1 MPSSS
6 ARRRPAARRSRSP
19 GWTRARK
26 SSKLGPARRTR
37 HNQRRWIRSPHSSCR
52 PAPRPRRSP
61 GRTAASPSAGI
72 PTAAAGRRPRRGWP
86 RSTPPTTSCG
96 PGRGSASRPRRTP
109 CPAGRWAARGPAP
122 PRRAPVPRVPMGRWV
137 AGAWLAEPLRR
148 ALGRELLVA
157 LDEAEDVALVTP
169 AATWASPRTLL
180 AVTDRRLLWLLD
192 DVPTHRVRTL
202 RYGAMT
208 EVTHRLRRPLRR
220 VAVLRIR
227 TTAGRVLSF
236 SELRPATAA
245 AIAGHAAGVRLDA
258 LGAAS

>member
-1 MPSSS
+1 MDPFAALDLPPGAS
-6 ARRRPAARRSRSP
+6 AEEIAGAYRRLAKRWHPDRGGGAAAAARMADINAAYDVLRAGAWQREPPPQEAVSRVPVS
-19 GWTRARK
+19 
-26 SSKLGPARRTR
+26 
-37 HNQRRWIRSPHSSCR
+37 
-52 PAPRPRRSP
+52 
-61 GRTAASPSAGI
+61 
-72 PTAAAGRRPRRGWP
+72 GRR
-86 RSTPPTTSCG
+86 
-96 PGRGSASRPRRTP
+96 
-109 CPAGRWAARGPAP
+109 
-122 PRRAPVPRVPMGRWV
+122 V
-137 AGAWLAEPLRR
+137 AGGWLAEPLRR

-202 RYGAMT
+202 RYDAMA

-227 TTAGRVLSF
+227 TMHGRVLSF

-245 AIAGHAAGVRLDA
+245 AIAGHVAGARVDA
-258 LGAAS
+258 LGAA

>member
-1 MPSSS
+1 MDPFAALDLPPGAS
-6 ARRRPAARRSRSP
+6 AQEIAGAYRRLAKRWHPDRGGGAAAAARMAEINAAYDVL
-19 GWTRARK
+19 RA
-26 SSKLGPARRTR
+26 GAW
-37 HNQRRWIRSPHSSCR
+37 QRE
-52 PAPRPRRSP
+52 PAPQEAVSRVPVS
-61 GRTAASPSAGI
+61 
-72 PTAAAGRRPRRGWP
+72 GRR
-86 RSTPPTTSCG
+86 
-96 PGRGSASRPRRTP
+96 
-109 CPAGRWAARGPAP
+109 
-122 PRRAPVPRVPMGRWV
+122 V

-148 ALGRELLVA
+148 ALGRELLVT
-157 LDEAEDVALVTP
+157 LEEGEDVALVTP

-202 RYGAMT
+202 RYGAMA

-227 TTAGRVLSF
+227 TTHGRVLSF

-245 AIAGHAAGVRLDA
+245 AIAGHVAGARVDA